1 MPTTIIMTYDAYA
14 SYDVPNDVAKKIK
27 DGTYKSYN
35 KHGTLYWV
43 DENGKEN
50 KVEAHDYQEDYK
62 RAREDVEWDY
72 NEEDSEDEDDARAK
86 IVAAMKAEDDSC
98 SVTEDD
104 IHQCKECKDFF
115 DCMERDGKN
124 GICGDCF
131 CCCECGCQC
140 QTECFTIGCGGGS
153 SCDREGCKCECH
165 ESTDSSDDD
174 YSCVDHGCKDDHCAP
189 ACGCEC
195 TTCQRNKPTDSS
207 STD

>member
-14 SYDVPNDVAKKIK
+14 SYDVSNDVAKKIK

-35 KHGTLYWV
+35 KHGTLYWI

-72 NEEDSEDEDDARAK
+72 NEEEDTKAEALATIKANWDGDDA
-86 IVAAMKAEDDSC
+86 C
-98 SVTEDD
+98 SIEEDD

-115 DCMERDGKN
+115 DYLERDGKN

-131 CCCECGCQC
+131 CCCECGCEC
-140 QTECFTIGCGGGS
+140 QTECFTIGCGGS
-153 SCDREGCKCECH
+153 SSPCEKGDQCNCECH
-165 ESTDSSDDD
+165 ESTDSS
-174 YSCVDHGCKDDHCAP
+174 
-189 ACGCEC
+189 
-195 TTCQRNKPTDSS
+195 
-207 STD
+207 STDQ